1 MSSHES
7 TVGSA
12 QAWWAFVPVLVGA
25 AVALLLRRLDL
36 PEFSEVA
43 GAMIATLVA
52 GAPFYRRAVEQ
63 DEDRAIRESPRRI
76 DGRTAPAITAGRATI
91 ALSIV
96 LGAAAF
102 WLTDITTSMFGFGSL
117 GFLGEPVPYDPTE
130 QYLSASLRGTPLQV
144 VAVFAIA
151 VWLSHRLRAAAGPA
165 LTQATGLYVAAVV
178 VTNVAFASMAERMLS
193 SAEIIVPLLS
203 GVLVWLVTVA
213 GRGYAR
219 RTQARFDAMRMALA
233 R

>member
-1 MSSHES
+1 
-7 TVGSA
+7 
-12 QAWWAFVPVLVGA
+12 
-25 AVALLLRRLDL
+25 
-36 PEFSEVA
+36 
-43 GAMIATLVA
+43 
-52 GAPFYRRAVEQ
+52 
-63 DEDRAIRESPRRI
+63 
-76 DGRTAPAITAGRATI
+76 
-91 ALSIV
+91 V

-117 GFLGEPVPYDPTE
+117 GFLGEAVPYDPTE
-130 QYLSASLRGTPLQV
+130 QYLSASLRGTPLQL

-178 VTNVAFASMAERMLS
+178 VTNVAFASMGERMLS
-193 SAEIIVPLLS
+193 SAEIIVPLLN
-203 GVLVWLVTVA
+203 GVLVWLVTLV

-219 RTQARFDAMRMALA
+219 RTQPRFDAMRMALA